1 MLRFAFILYRLID
14 FYELLIVAECI
25 LSWVALAGGD
35 MVRDIYQAISR
46 ITEPFV
52 GIFRRLIPS
61 IGGGGMGI
69 DFSPMIAIIV
79 LDLLKRLIFRL

>member
-1 MLRFAFILYRLID
+1 MNLRFVLYRLID
-14 FYELLIVAECI
+14 FYELLILAECI

-35 MVRDIYQAISR
+35 MVRDIYEAISR

>member
-1 MLRFAFILYRLID
+1 MLAFRSILFRLID
-14 FYELLIVAECI
+14 FYELLILAECI

-35 MVRDIYQAISR
+35 MVRDIYEAISR

-52 GIFRRLIPS
+52 GIFRKFIPS

-79 LDLLKRLIFRL
+79 LDLLKRLIFSL

>member
-1 MLRFAFILYRLID
+1 MTLRFVLYRLVD
-14 FYELLIVAECI
+14 FYELLILAECI

-35 MVRDIYQAISR
+35 MVRDIYEAISR

-52 GIFRRLIPS
+52 GIFRKLIPS

-79 LDLLKRLIFRL
+79 LDLLKRLVFSL

>member
-1 MLRFAFILYRLID
+1 MTLRFILYRLVD
-14 FYELLIVAECI
+14 FYELLILAECI

-35 MVRDIYQAISR
+35 MVRDIYEAISR

-52 GIFRRLIPS
+52 GIFRKFIPS

-79 LDLLKRLIFRL
+79 LDLLKRLIFSL

>member
-1 MLRFAFILYRLID
+1 MTLRFVLYRLVD
-14 FYELLIVAECI
+14 FYELLILAECI

-35 MVRDIYQAISR
+35 MVRDIYEAISR

-52 GIFRRLIPS
+52 GIFRKFIPS

-79 LDLLKRLIFRL
+79 LDLLKRLIFSL

>member
-1 MLRFAFILYRLID
+1 MTLRFVLYRLVD
-14 FYELLIVAECI
+14 FYELLILAECI

-35 MVRDIYQAISR
+35 MVRDIYEAISR

-52 GIFRRLIPS
+52 GIFLKLIPS

-79 LDLLKRLIFRL
+79 LDLLKRLIFSL

>member
-1 MLRFAFILYRLID
+1 MTLRFVLYRLVD
-14 FYELLIVAECI
+14 FYELLILAECI

-35 MVRDIYQAISR
+35 MVRDIYEAISR

-52 GIFRRLIPS
+52 GIFRKLIPS

-79 LDLLKRLIFRL
+79 LDLLKRLIFSL